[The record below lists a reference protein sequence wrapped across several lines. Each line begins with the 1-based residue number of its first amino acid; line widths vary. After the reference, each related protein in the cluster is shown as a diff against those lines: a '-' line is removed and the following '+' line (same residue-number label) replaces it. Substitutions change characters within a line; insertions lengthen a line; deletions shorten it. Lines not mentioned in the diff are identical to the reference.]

1 MKKVNSKLENIDNI
15 LELIP
20 TEKQAIAKSIIQ
32 ELIFMNETLENL
44 KKTIREKGAEIE
56 ISNGSQH
63 WTKERPAM
71 NSYTKLIARYST
83 LFKQLCELMQGANT
97 KNELIEFLKN

>member
-1 MKKVNSKLENIDNI
+1 MAD
-15 LELIP
+15 
-20 TEKQAIAKSIIQ
+20 
-32 ELIFMNETLENL
+32 IFIVFTKTPCYAGGFRKD